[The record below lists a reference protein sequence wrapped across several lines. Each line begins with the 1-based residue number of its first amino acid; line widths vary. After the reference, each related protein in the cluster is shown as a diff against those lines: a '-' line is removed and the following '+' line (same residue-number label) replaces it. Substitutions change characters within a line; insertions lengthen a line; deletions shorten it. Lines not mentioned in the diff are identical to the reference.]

1 MAILIQGDS
10 CSAVASDVDACRCNI
25 SGKIL
30 RDLCRSGVCLSFS
43 YSVCSVCS
51 ACREFLFIFSQQT
64 APAFQAPG
72 LLDDTL
78 LFYPDTF
85 GGIDYAFLLCGR
97 LYAFA

>member
-10 CSAVASDVDACRCNI
+10 CFAVASDAHACRCNI

-30 RDLCRSGVCLSFS
+30 RDIGGAGVCLSFS

-51 ACREFLFIFSQQT
+51 ACREFLLIFSQQT

-72 LLDDTL
+72 LLDGTL
-78 LFYPDTF
+78 LFYSYTF
-85 GGIDYAFLLCGR
+85 RSHDYAFLLGGR
-97 LYAFA
+97 RYAFA